1 MIAITQPLRYEQV
14 LTRNRCY
21 FIIGCI
27 WLTGA
32 VSGTL
37 LAPFSATWNFGQCI
51 FDATLS
57 TYSVGL
63 IMFVDIIAIVC
74 PAIVLVYST
83 TRIFFAILRTHRQI
97 TVQVNSIGGENGNF
111 ATTPSLTLKS
121 IRSGRNV
128 LIMCLSF
135 LILTMPFAVSVI
147 IETFST
153 TPLPLS
159 FVFIS
164 TWVLLSNSSVN
175 SLMYILLFQAV
186 REKTAQTLRDI
197 YERCTLW

>member
-57 TYSVGL
+57 TYS
-63 IMFVDIIAIVC
+63 A
-74 PAIVLVYST
+74 